1 MKINT
6 EHSKEKLVEELI
18 KVCLESSKAIM
29 EIYATDF
36 DVETKSDFSPVT
48 IADKLSEE
56 IILNG
61 ITKLEPGVEV
71 IAEES
76 FYDGT
81 KEIENETFFLVDPLD
96 GTREFIKKN
105 NEFTINIALIENKK
119 PTLGLILVPTEKS
132 IYFSYN
138 TTNSYKMSYSGA
150 KQPIKVKSKQSENNT
165 LLYARSSA
173 SLRLNKFIKNN
184 NINNVINC
192 GSSLKFCLLASG
204 CADSYLR
211 FNPCYEWD
219 TAAGH
224 AILLGAGGNI
234 VNLDNTDFIYNK
246 KESGYLNNG
255 FCAYA
260 EQKPIF

>member
-1 MKINT
+1 
-6 EHSKEKLVEELI
+6 
-18 KVCLESSKAIM
+18 M

-105 NEFTINIALIENKK
+105 NLNEEVEINTPQEIKKCSFYLFLLISLRKNYFRKYKFYLLENRHK
-119 PTLGLILVPTEKS
+119 ID
-132 IYFSYN
+132 
-138 TTNSYKMSYSGA
+138 
-150 KQPIKVKSKQSENNT
+150 T
-165 LLYARSSA
+165 LLYARFET
-173 SLRLNKFIKNN
+173 LRLNKFIKNN

-246 KESGYLNNG
+246 KESGYLNDG